1 MSDLY
6 TVHSVC
12 LSRSVTL
19 FLFLPQVYLSLSVS
33 GLSVPVCLIPCLTPV
48 SFIFHVFAEAYVSN

>member
-19 FLFLPQVYLSLSVS
+19 SLPQVYLSLSVS
-33 GLSVPVCLIPCLTPV
+33 GLSVPVCLIPCLMSV
-48 SFIFHVFAEAYVSN
+48 SFIFHVFAEAYVNN